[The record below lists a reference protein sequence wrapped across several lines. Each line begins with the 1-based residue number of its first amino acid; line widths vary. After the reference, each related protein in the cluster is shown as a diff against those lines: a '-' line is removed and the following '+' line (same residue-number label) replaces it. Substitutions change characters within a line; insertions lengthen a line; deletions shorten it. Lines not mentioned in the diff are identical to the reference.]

1 MNWAVA
7 VSAISTAAIAVVLLV
22 CGIAWLR
29 WLSELQR
36 LAGSVERLVDVLD
49 RDARPALQSAR
60 SLAEDAGKMVAA
72 VRSEVDGFAGAA
84 SDVRQ
89 RVTRAARAA
98 DERIRDLEALLDVVQ
113 YEVEETALDV
123 AAALRTT
130 RRGASVLG
138 AMKRAFVGRGR

>member
-7 VSAISTAAIAVVLLV
+7 VSAISTAVIALVLLV
-22 CGIAWLR
+22 CGVAWLR
-29 WLSELQR
+29 WLAELQR
-36 LAGSVERLVDVLD
+36 LADSAERLLDILD

-60 SLAEDAGKMVAA
+60 AVVEDAGKMVAS
-72 VRSEVDGFAGAA
+72 VRREVDGITDTAQ
-84 SDVRQ
+84 DVRE
-89 RVTRAARAA
+89 RVSRVARSA
-98 DERIRDLEALLDVVQ
+98 DERLRDMEALLDVVQ